1 MMLRIPFAALIAFLF
16 AGFMSA
22 PLAQQPARAVAIDD
36 DDIGGV
42 VTSAKGPEAGVWVIA
57 ETTGL
62 RHEVPEDRRH
72 RRRGPLRAA

>member
-16 AGFMSA
+16 AGLMSA

-57 ETTGL
+57 ENDRPGYQ
-62 RHEVPEDRRH
+62 VPEDRRH
-72 RRRGPLRAA
+72 RRRGALRGA